1 MYNKYINTMPLIK
14 IDKETVTDHSAQ
26 TSNLKRQNKILQ
38 NAGNAG
44 AFNPPLADTK
54 ADLSTKKVSHSNP
67 FMSFLYFILHILQA
81 LIGSDKKSS
90 APTSKNIPETPR
102 MPIHKE
108 TVKKNPEQTVLQQ
121 YEQKIRSL
129 IPSSMPQD
137 LAEQFIKTQ
146 LDQAK
151 DQNPAKIKDLFSPS
165 HKKALVFELLKLQA
179 IKYYS
184 DSLLVGLKHMYAEQK
199 ADEVFHQIYPA
210 YHASMQELLANS
222 MTDVRELKKPLAVIA
237 KKLIAE
243 FEKPVFVAPV
253 DEKIAEV
260 KKRLKNLQKDL
271 AQGALIPVR
280 EHISK
285 KYPGLEEQLAAMP
298 AQKKEFELILSRAWI
313 KNELRNL
320 IAYQG
325 TKFEY
330 NVLKNLGYDV
340 SSYDD
345 KKFLQEALE
354 TCFNTTELPPIE
366 DLPKAFKKWAFD
378 IRARAA
384 GVPEKALSNLRALLR
399 FYSTQKEELT
409 KKAEDALEGLKF
421 QCRLPKAQEFMEAR
435 FHFRNLTAIHHKL
448 EELLNTHKNDIREK
462 LSSADPKDFS
472 GSLPRLNLD
481 FKGSLK
487 ELPQDLRKADAWFSK
502 YGNMIIGEFSQGED
516 DENEALGD
524 GVCLGL
530 AYRMANASLQSPTDP
545 VRGIAVRSIEP
556 SDRQIQAY
564 HMLNSRVP
572 SNGLLP
578 PKLLAER
585 GQKERLLFKTS
596 GDMNVRDALIKQLQD
611 PGLKESNGGIMLGWD
626 GHETFMRFDLERNKF
641 FFFDPNFNTMVF
653 IRKTDE
659 TPQELATRMVTAYL
673 ELHQWAYPTRKTM
686 DGHQIAS
693 LKKSTV
699 T

>member
-1 MYNKYINTMPLIK
+1 MPLIK
-14 IDKETVTDHSAQ
+14 IEKETVKDHSAQ
-26 TSNLKRQNKILQ
+26 TSNLKRQDKILQ

-44 AFNPPLADTK
+44 AFNPSLANAKT
-54 ADLSTKKVSHSNP
+54 DLSAKKVTHSNP
-67 FMSFLYFILHILQA
+67 FLSFLYFILHILQV
-81 LIGSDKKSS
+81 LIGSDKKPPV
-90 APTSKNIPETPR
+90 PTSENLPEAPS
-102 MPIHKE
+102 MPAQKE
-108 TVKKNPEQTVLQQ
+108 TVKKNPEQNILQQ

-129 IPSSMPQD
+129 IPASIPQN

-146 LDQAK
+146 MDQAK
-151 DQNPAKIKDLFSPS
+151 LSLDPAKVKDLFSPS
-165 HKKALVFELLKLQA
+165 HEKALIFELLKLQA

-184 DSLLVGLKHMYAEQK
+184 DSLLVGLKNMYAEQK

-210 YHASMQELLANS
+210 YHASMQELLKNPMSDA
-222 MTDVRELKKPLAVIA
+222 RELKKPLAAVA
-237 KKLIAE
+237 KKLISE
-243 FEKPVFVAPV
+243 LEKPVSKQADPM

-260 KKRLKNLQKDL
+260 KKTLKNLRKDL
-271 AQGALIPVR
+271 AQGVLIPVR
-280 EHISK
+280 EHIYK
-285 KYPGLEEQLAAMP
+285 KYPGLEKQLAAMP
-298 AQKKEFELILSRAWI
+298 AQKKAFELILSRAWI

-320 IAYQG
+320 SAYQG

-354 TCFNTTELPPIE
+354 TCFNTPELPTIE

-399 FYSTQKEELT
+399 FYSMQKDALT
-409 KKAEDALEGLKF
+409 KKAEDALNGLKF
-421 QCRLPKAQEFMEAR
+421 QCLLPKAQDFMKGR
-435 FHFRNLTAIHHKL
+435 FHIRNLTAIHHKL
-448 EELLNTHKNDIREK
+448 EELLTTHKSDIRQK
-462 LSSADPKDFS
+462 LSSVDPKDFS
-472 GSLPRLNLD
+472 ASLPPLTLN
-481 FKGSLK
+481 FNGSLK

-516 DENEALGD
+516 DDNEALGD

-530 AYRMANASLQSPTDP
+530 AYRMANASLQSPADP
-545 VRGIAVRSIEP
+545 IRGIAVRSIDP
-556 SDRQIQAY
+556 SDRQIQAF
-564 HMLNSRVP
+564 HMVNARVP
-572 SNGLLP
+572 SNQLLP

-585 GQKERLLFKTS
+585 GQKERFLFKTS
-596 GDMNVRDALIKQLQD
+596 GNMNVRDELIKQLQH

-673 ELHQWAYPTRKTM
+673 DLHQWAYPTRKTM
-686 DGHQIAS
+686 DCHQIVP
-693 LKKSTV
+693 L
-699 T
+699 